1 MTIYTPVVEHALIP
15 NPRMMTI
22 CRMLQD
28 MDEEVLKE
36 CHSPNIT
43 LFNCRIVVVY
53 SLLFSMQGD
62 YVKNTV
68 STLGFV
74 LNPIVFNGYEQIN
87 QCYGLN
93 VTMDFKMQLEQGLWK
108 MHRDWGVKS
117 SSLHPSLALLDI

>member
-15 NPRMMTI
+15 NPRMMMI

-36 CHSPNIT
+36 CHSPNIM
-43 LFNCRIVVVY
+43 LFNCRIMMVC
-53 SLLFSMQGD
+53 SLLSSMQGD

-74 LNPIVFNGYEQIN
+74 LNRLQWVRTNQPMLWAECYNGLQDAI
-87 QCYGLN
+87 G
-93 VTMDFKMQLEQGLWK
+93 T
-108 MHRDWGVKS
+108 GVEED
-117 SSLHPSLALLDI
+117 AQ